1 MIFTVISFFQFFPIP
16 GIYISL
22 IIHLYS
28 ILEKTSTLS
37 VHKKDDDGTSD
48 EILRISKGSW
58 GMQSLL
64 DEFETCM
71 EEIIGKQ
78 EMQAIKTN
86 FSSDYRDLT
95 EEFKRTL
102 TTKSYVQRDRLLVSI
117 ASDIVQWVEDH
128 KMSSIQET
136 FSSSEYS
143 EKIKIRHDFK
153 MTWSKDAFLP
163 LFDKTIK
170 RIIEHIKTILDSD
183 MVDIET
189 ILLFGSLS
197 ECIVIQNALKEFF
210 NTKRV
215 VALHENAV
223 LSGAVHIRHAID
235 CQDC

>member
-1 MIFTVISFFQFFPIP
+1 MS
-16 GIYISL
+16 
-22 IIHLYS
+22 S

-37 VHKKDDDGTSD
+37 VHKKSDDGTSD
-48 EILRISKGSW
+48 EILRISKGCW

-64 DEFETCM
+64 DEFETCL

-78 EMQAIKTN
+78 QMQDIKTN
-86 FSSDYRDLT
+86 LSSDYKNLT
-95 EEFKRTL
+95 EEFGRKLKTMCD
-102 TTKSYVQRDRLLVSI
+102 VQRVRIHVSI
-117 ASDIVQWVEDH
+117 ACDIVQWIEDH
-128 KMSSIQET
+128 TLSSIEET

-143 EKIKIRHDFK
+143 EKIKIRHDYK
-153 MTWSKDAFLP
+153 MTWSKDAIFP

-197 ECIVIQNALKEFF
+197 ECIVIQNAVKEFF